1 MVRWPK
7 YETPDTPPKRERL
20 TVTQLAGYDDILT
33 DALVDHVYFWTTIRK
48 NRSKYNLTRG
58 ISEED
63 VTAIL
68 FRDVVLGR
76 DVPKAELALLELS
89 GLKKYV
95 SLLRTDR
102 ERDDFRRHMRKYINI
117 WLPDCPFE
125 VSTTNRYTIVTHEAA
140 ITARRPIKKGETIKY
155 LCGNKVQMTPEEE
168 SDLDITRRDFSVVMT
183 SRKKTPSLFLGPA
196 RFANHDCKANAKLV
210 PRGSE
215 GMLVVS
221 EREINVGDEI
231 TVNYG
236 EHYFG
241 EDNCECLCA
250 TCEAAGVGGW
260 PGEGKREA
268 SSGSSTPEE
277 DSETE
282 TPKSPPSA
290 GAKRRESPTE
300 SSLTSLTSLDSHVDE
315 NVQGDPPR
323 KKRRIS
329 VERDAA
335 PVDIGLS
342 EDTLLSPTAK
352 IVKGGSPLRNVLNV
366 EDIVVGSDS
375 NPQPHLSL
383 KEAGQHGKTTSE
395 DDALLSRIRAA
406 LPGCGT
412 SKKSA
417 YRQSEPEVP
426 IPNVQADAL
435 STGEDM
441 PYRFSSPF
449 SFLTG
454 RTSSNASSKR
464 HKQFFH
470 RSKTN
475 HSQVK
480 SRKPSLGTSS
490 LSSAGRNSTF
500 DNLFP
505 KPPSSATTPST
516 NLAYA
521 IDWNTAGK
529 PTFWPF
535 SSGSSSA
542 LSSPLSSLT
551 SIAEIDD
558 TTLTVTPKRRRKGR
572 GRWGGGP
579 RNNTIAQSHLS
590 AKITKPK
597 PTAPRTPRK
606 ICAVQPTIELE
617 IPSHRT
623 PGDYIR
629 TRLLLGESHSRWVDC
644 RTCEA
649 CWVQANGYQT
659 RKECPR
665 CERHSKLYGYQW
677 PKTEKAGKYDDEERV
692 MDHRTVH
699 RFIPPEEEKFEI
711 KKGRGVGRM
720 MGEVLGLG
728 ESGGSESTGDEVG
741 SSANE
746 RTESRSGTG
755 RTNLTPE
762 LARNPLFSN
771 AINKFKDL
779 QILCLEAHPKKSVLE
794 WSPQLPALDKRF
806 FTALAQKASSIT
818 SLPEKVQVPLN
829 TRRDGQNSRE

>member
-1 MVRWPK
+1 
-7 YETPDTPPKRERL
+7 
-20 TVTQLAGYDDILT
+20 
-33 DALVDHVYFWTTIRK
+33 VYFWTTIRK

-68 FRDVVLGR
+68 FRDVVIGR
-76 DVPKAELALLELS
+76 DSHKAELALLELS

-95 SLLRTDR
+95 NLLRSDR
-102 ERDDFRRHMRKYINI
+102 EKEDFRRHMRKYINI

-140 ITARRPIKKGETIKY
+140 ITARRPIKRGETIKY
-155 LCGNKVQMTPEEE
+155 LCGNKVEMTPEEE
-168 SDLDITRRDFSVVMT
+168 KDLDITRRDFSVVMT

-215 GMLVVS
+215 GMLVVA
-221 EREINVGDEI
+221 EREIAVGYEI

-250 TCEAAGVGGW
+250 TCEAGARGGW
-260 PGEGKREA
+260 PGEGKSEVT
-268 SSGSSTPEE
+268 SGLSTPEE
-277 DSETE
+277 ESEVE
-282 TPKSPPSA
+282 TAKSPQSTRT
-290 GAKRRESPTE
+290 KRRESPTD
-300 SSLTSLTSLDSHVDE
+300 SSLTSLTSFDTDGEEVIDE
-315 NVQGDPPR
+315 STPK
-323 KKRRIS
+323 KKRKLS
-329 VERDAA
+329 AERDPA
-335 PVDIGLS
+335 PLDIGILKN
-342 EDTLLSPTAK
+342 TLLLSPTAK
-352 IVKGGSPLRNVLNV
+352 TAKGGSPLRNVLHV
-366 EDIVVGSDS
+366 EDIIIEPESDRS
-375 NPQPHLSL
+375 QSQQHLSL
-383 KEAGQHGKTTSE
+383 KEAGQHGKTTSA
-395 DDALLSRIRAA
+395 DDALLSGIRSAFA
-406 LPGCGT
+406 GVGSFRRPASRRPE
-412 SKKSA
+412 SKNPAQNVHANARSN
-417 YRQSEPEVP
+417 SESDV
-426 IPNVQADAL
+426 
-435 STGEDM
+435 

-454 RTSSNASSKR
+454 KTSSNGSSGR

-470 RSKTN
+470 RARTN
-475 HSQVK
+475 PSQVH
-480 SRKPSLGTSS
+480 SRKQSLGASS
-490 LSSAGRNSTF
+490 FSSGRNSIF
-500 DNLFP
+500 DNLFTQLS
-505 KPPSSATTPST
+505 SSATTPSANFSST
-516 NLAYA
+516 

-529 PTFWPF
+529 PGAWPF

-558 TTLTVTPKRRRKGR
+558 STLIVTPKRGPKKR
-572 GRWGGGP
+572 GRPCKSGG
-579 RNNTIAQSHLS
+579 I
-590 AKITKPK
+590 IKPK
-597 PTAPRTPRK
+597 PVPRTPRK
-606 ICAVQPTIELE
+606 TRILQPTIEID

-644 RTCEA
+644 RTCDT

-677 PKTEKAGKYDDEERV
+677 PKTEKAGKHDDEERV

-711 KKGRGVGRM
+711 KKGRGVGRI
-720 MGEVLGLG
+720 GEGGV
-728 ESGGSESTGDEVG
+728 ESERSESTCDDLG
-741 SSANE
+741 STE

-755 RTNLTPE
+755 RQIRG
-762 LARNPLFSN
+762 ARPL
-771 AINKFKDL
+771 
-779 QILCLEAHPKKSVLE
+779 VY
-794 WSPQLPALDKRF
+794 
-806 FTALAQKASSIT
+806 
-818 SLPEKVQVPLN
+818 
-829 TRRDGQNSRE
+829 TR